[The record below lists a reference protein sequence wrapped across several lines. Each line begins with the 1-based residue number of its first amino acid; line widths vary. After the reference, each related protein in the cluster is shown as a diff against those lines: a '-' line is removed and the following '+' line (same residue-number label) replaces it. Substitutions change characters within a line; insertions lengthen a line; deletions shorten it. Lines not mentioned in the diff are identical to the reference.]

1 MDSWGEGRRL
11 AQELA
16 AVRVELDDVVP
27 VEDPEMVY

>member
-11 AQELA
+11 EQELA
-16 AVRVELDDVVP
+16 ALLVELDDVVP